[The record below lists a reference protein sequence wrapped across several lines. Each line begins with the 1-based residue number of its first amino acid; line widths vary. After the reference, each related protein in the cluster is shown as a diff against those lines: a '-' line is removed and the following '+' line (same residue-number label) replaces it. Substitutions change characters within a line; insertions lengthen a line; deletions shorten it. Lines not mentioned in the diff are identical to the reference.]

1 MRKFEISPP
10 SFADIKEAA
19 ERIKN
24 EVRLTPVESSRTL
37 NAQVGAEVYFKCE
50 NFQRVGAFKFRGA
63 FNALSALS
71 DEQKER
77 GVIAYSSGNHAQA
90 VALVAQLLGIDAIIV
105 MPDDAPAIKLAA
117 TRGYGAKVVT
127 FDPQQTTREA
137 VAQEIR
143 AGDDRTLIKPFD
155 DRQVIA
161 GQGTATLELFQQVGS
176 LDFLLVPCGGGGLLS
191 GTAIAAK
198 QLMPNCRV
206 IGIEPETADD
216 AYRSFKSGVLQA
228 NPNPNT
234 IADGTRTTSLG
245 QLTFPIIRNY
255 VDDMVTVSEQEIV
268 NAVKWHFLRMK
279 LVVEPSGAL
288 PLAAILARKLKLHGK
303 VGAIISGGNMD
314 IELLSRLC

>member
-1 MRKFEISPP
+1 MREFEISPP
-10 SFADIKEAA
+10 SFADIEKAA
-19 ERIKN
+19 GRIKN

-37 NAQVGAEVYFKCE
+37 SEQVGAEVYFKCE

-90 VALVAQLLGIDAIIV
+90 VALAAQLLGIDAIIV

-137 VAQEIR
+137 VAQEIL

-198 QLMPNCRV
+198 HLMPNCRV

-216 AYRSFKSGVLQA
+216 AYRSFKSGVLQT

-245 QLTFPIIRNY
+245 HLTFPIIRNY
-255 VDDMVTVSEQEIV
+255 VEDMVTVSEQEIV